1 MPNLELSFLLA
12 HWSLDGNIDKTC
24 SGSQFLKFSDPAIKH
39 LMPGDYSKVWCTH
52 KPIRVHTSFLLPEQ
66 LYWAYIVIK
75 NCQIYNLQGWC
86 WKGFFYLSSCLIMQW
101 ISFILIFVS
110 FLLWQVLW
118 ILWLQEH
125 CVTITKCKMEI
136 FPKKGYPVSSLP
148 ARRKSIFMIE
158 RRQLL
163 ASQSNV
169 SKGVNCHSAGGQI
182 SV

>member
-1 MPNLELSFLLA
+1 MMHSLTNQSAHIFLITRAIILSIHSNQKLPNLY
-12 HWSLDGNIDKTC
+12 SLGVV
-24 SGSQFLKFSDPAIKH
+24 LER
-39 LMPGDYSKVWCTH
+39 L
-52 KPIRVHTSFLLPEQ
+52 
-66 LYWAYIVIK
+66 
-75 NCQIYNLQGWC
+75 
-86 WKGFFYLSSCLIMQW
+86 FFYLSSCLIMQW
-101 ISFILIFVS
+101 ISFILILVS

>member
-1 MPNLELSFLLA
+1 MTLLLSTSCQVIIARYDALINQ
-12 HWSLDGNIDKTC
+12 SE
-24 SGSQFLKFSDPAIKH
+24 
-39 LMPGDYSKVWCTH
+39 CTH
-52 KPIRVHTSFLLPEQ
+52 LSYYQSNYIEHTLLSKI
-66 LYWAYIVIK
+66 AKFIISRGGVGK
-75 NCQIYNLQGWC
+75 A
-86 WKGFFYLSSCLIMQW
+86 FFYLSSCLIMQW

-169 SKGVNCHSAGGQI
+169 NKGVNCHSAGGQI